1 MFNKKNNKV
10 HKLST
15 VQAKLSEVQTTLL
28 AFDFEL
34 LEIWSPD
41 DGNDKEV
48 WFNKNKNK
56 TIEVSVLED
65 KDPSRQD
72 VVNELIDIW
81 IELKDLKDSILYFL
95 KDEEELLPKKD
106 LTPSEIFD
114 NEVKKTEDDWDNNE
128 EEVNFIYS
136 KNVDPSVLT
145 YLNMNENDKAKITH

>member
-48 WFNKNKNK
+48 WFNKKKNK
-56 TIEVSVLED
+56 TIEVSVFED

-128 EEVNFIYS
+128 DEVNFIYS

>member
-48 WFNKNKNK
+48 WFNKKKNK
-56 TIEVSVLED
+56 TMQ
-65 KDPSRQD
+65 R
-72 VVNELIDIW
+72 
-81 IELKDLKDSILYFL
+81 DSNGRAGPVYPRHEFFCLYFR
-95 KDEEELLPKKD
+95 
-106 LTPSEIFD
+106 LTS
-114 NEVKKTEDDWDNNE
+114 
-128 EEVNFIYS
+128 
-136 KNVDPSVLT
+136 
-145 YLNMNENDKAKITH
+145 